1 MSSHKYK
8 HAKAFSLVELAIVIL
23 IIGLLIS
30 GTIGAKNLV
39 IQAKYRGLMRQV
51 GDVKAAM
58 MIFETG
64 HDALPG
70 DFAGAGILWGAKCGG
85 NSAAPAGC
93 NGNED
98 GKIQDLRLSKKTV
111 GSTNVAVESFRFWQH
126 LSLAE
131 ILGIGSQYDGK
142 IPAAEYN
149 SSRSSNP
156 KTKMGEDVF
165 ISVETDSGVPPGY
178 KVSTNFLRIAKAAI
192 LPNNS
197 YVPQAG
203 GGIFSPYEAYMFD
216 TKFDD
221 GKGNTGAILAW
232 GDNDS
237 YGGAKTSPCLS
248 PTGSAIPPPFDKYA
262 LNSDGVVISDSKNC
276 HLTFNI

>member
-1 MSSHKYK
+1 MSSKKYQNMR
-8 HAKAFSLVELAIVIL
+8 AFSIVELSIVIL

-30 GTIGAKNLV
+30 GTIGARNLV

-51 GDVKAAM
+51 ADVKSAM

-70 DFAGAGILWGAKCGG
+70 DFAGAGMLWGAKCGG
-85 NSAAPAGC
+85 NSAAPTGC

-98 GKIQDLRLSKKTV
+98 GKIQDLRLSKKTF
-111 GSTNVAVESFRFWQH
+111 GSVNTAIESFRFWQH

-131 ILGIGSQYDGK
+131 ILGFGSQYNGA

-178 KVSTNFLRIAKAAI
+178 EVSTNFLRIAKAAI
-192 LPNNS
+192 LPQNL
-197 YVPQAG
+197 YVPKTG
-203 GGIFSPYEAYMFD
+203 GAIFSPYEAYMFD

-221 GKGNTGAILAW
+221 GKGNTGTILAW

-237 YGGAKTSPCLS
+237 YASKTLPCLS
-248 PTGSAIPPPFDKYA
+248 QTDSSIISPFDEYA
-262 LNSDGVVISDSKNC
+262 LNSDGVIISDSKNC